1 MYEYNYRLQMY
12 GEYTQDIRF
21 IYIWIDVQAMMM
33 VIACILMY
41 TERTI
46 LCNFVQNVQNTQNV
60 RIMPSVW

>member
-21 IYIWIDVQAMMM
+21 IYIWIDVRAMMM

-41 TERTI
+41 TEWTI